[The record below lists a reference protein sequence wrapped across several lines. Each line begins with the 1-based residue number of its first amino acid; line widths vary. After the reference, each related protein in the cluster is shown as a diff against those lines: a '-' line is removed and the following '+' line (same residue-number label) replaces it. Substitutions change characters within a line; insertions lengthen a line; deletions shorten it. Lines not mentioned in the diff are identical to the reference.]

1 VEYFKRI
8 VKESVIVVFVTSFI
22 GLLSGTFL
30 SNQYTLL
37 SAFPIIIMVIPPLNA
52 CLGDL
57 STILISRFTTA
68 LYIGSIPPKIQRTEA
83 LRTNFV
89 ALLITG
95 ILSIIFLIVLS
106 IVLGGANSL
115 STLNPFIYMIVLL
128 ITIVILFL
136 IFFVISFFSA
146 IFLFKSGR
154 DPNNI
159 MIPTLTSVADLLTP
173 IMLMIILQMF
183 I

>member
-1 VEYFKRI
+1 
-8 VKESVIVVFVTSFI
+8 
-22 GLLSGTFL
+22 
-30 SNQYTLL
+30 
-37 SAFPIIIMVIPPLNA
+37 MVIPPLNA

-83 LRTNFV
+83 LKTNFV
-89 ALLITG
+89 ALLTTG
-95 ILSIIFLIVLS
+95 ILSVIFLSVLS
-106 IVLGGANSL
+106 IVLGGVNAL
-115 STLNPFIYMIVLL
+115 STLNPFIYVIVLL
-128 ITIVILFL
+128 ITIFILFL
-136 IFFVISFFSA
+136 MFFVISFFSA
-146 IFLFKSGR
+146 VFLFKRGR

-173 IMLMIILQMF
+173 IILMIILQIF